1 MCVNYLLDIG
11 EREDKLPTEY
21 RLPKPPD
28 CSQPS
33 AIGEWQW
40 EELSQEDRE
49 YLNTLY
55 MAQPDAID
63 RLGSTSTMS
72 RMAIVFSARTGR
84 PTSPHTLFRE
94 LMALRKDG
102 LLPKRRGQK

>member
-1 MCVNYLLDIG
+1 MNFLLEFS

-28 CSQPS
+28 CSKPN
-33 AIGEWQW
+33 AIEEWQW
-40 EELSQEDRE
+40 EDLSVEDRE
-49 YLNTLY
+49 YLSALY
-55 MAQPDAID
+55 LAQPDAVD

-102 LLPKRRGQK
+102 QLPKRR